1 MSLQFEGKVA
11 FITGAARGQ
20 GRSHAVRF
28 AEDGADIIAFDLCD
42 QIDSVAYP
50 MATRDDLDETVNL
63 VEKTGRRI
71 VAEQG
76 DVRDL
81 ERLKAAV
88 ANGVA
93 ELGRVDFVLAN
104 AGIMP
109 AAGEQRYEM
118 SAYIDAVD
126 VLLNGVYYT
135 VEAAL
140 PAMLEHG
147 EGGAIV
153 ITSSV
158 AGLNSVCP
166 RFSVRSHGYAGYH
179 AAKHGVVG
187 LMRYYATTLAEK
199 NIRVNTSRQTR
210 PAMND
215 LFKNAPRT
223 TESNSPLAAT
233 DRRPRIA
240 GNQVYDEVC
249 FPAGSRMTEVAGR
262 GHRHLRRMA
271 TTTGRLHLTP
281 SSPSTRPE
289 DPPALETPARRAPP
303 ADSSCPDATIS
314 PTSRPAPSE
323 PNRPREKSRLDARL
337 QQPRRKTDRGVTCCR
352 ESLDSPSVHRGALSL
367 WRCSSWSAPRSSA
380 SR

>member
-153 ITSSV
+153 ITSSGRRIEQRV
-158 AGLNSVCP
+158 PEVQRPKSWLCRLSRRQT
-166 RFSVRSHGYAGYH
+166 RF
-179 AAKHGVVG
+179 VG

-199 NIRVNTSRQTR
+199 NIRVNTVHPSGVATPMILNEAVAQNVLEHPEGNSGLENLLPVPMVESADVTE
-210 PAMND
+210 AMVYLCGQSGRYITGITLPVD
-215 LFKNAPRT
+215 AGY
-223 TESNSPLAAT
+223 AA
-233 DRRPRIA
+233 
-240 GNQVYDEVC
+240 
-249 FPAGSRMTEVAGR
+249 
-262 GHRHLRRMA
+262 
-271 TTTGRLHLTP
+271 
-281 SSPSTRPE
+281 
-289 DPPALETPARRAPP
+289 
-303 ADSSCPDATIS
+303 
-314 PTSRPAPSE
+314 
-323 PNRPREKSRLDARL
+323 K
-337 QQPRRKTDRGVTCCR
+337 
-352 ESLDSPSVHRGALSL
+352 
-367 WRCSSWSAPRSSA
+367 
-380 SR
+380 

>member
-28 AEDGADIIAFDLCD
+28 AEDGANIIAFDLCD

-63 VEKTGRRI
+63 MEKTGRRI

-135 VEAAL
+135 VETAL

-199 NIRVNTSRQTR
+199 NIRVNTVHPSGWR
-210 PAMND
+210 
-215 LFKNAPRT
+215 
-223 TESNSPLAAT
+223 
-233 DRRPRIA
+233 
-240 GNQVYDEVC
+240 
-249 FPAGSRMTEVAGR
+249 
-262 GHRHLRRMA
+262 LR
-271 TTTGRLHLTP
+271 
-281 SSPSTRPE
+281 
-289 DPPALETPARRAPP
+289 
-303 ADSSCPDATIS
+303 
-314 PTSRPAPSE
+314 
-323 PNRPREKSRLDARL
+323 
-337 QQPRRKTDRGVTCCR
+337 
-352 ESLDSPSVHRGALSL
+352 
-367 WRCSSWSAPRSSA
+367 
-380 SR
+380 